1 MLTKKF
7 SQLNWAIASIAIL
20 GTLGASTPINSTPA
34 TNLVAQQQPNW
45 KIAIEPQFH
54 DAGPFSQGLARVGI
68 GQPRDPGYG
77 YKNIDKYGYIDKTGK
92 LVIPFQFPRAGDF
105 SEGLAAVVVDS
116 NGDGSTDGYGYIDKT
131 GKTVIQ
137 PQFDDAGNFSEGLA
151 PVKINT
157 KWGYINKQGK
167 VIISPQFDDAD
178 RFAEGLAVVG
188 KNTRNS
194 DNPYGS
200 KYGYIDKKGKLAIPL
215 KFSTAKSFS
224 EGLAAAESTSG
235 KTKGY
240 INKKGK
246 FVIRNER
253 LDTYSVG
260 GFSSG
265 LAVVELNG
273 GACSAANY
281 CGYSYISKAGKAV
294 IQSPED
300 REDRSDY
307 TGAQTFSEGLAAVA
321 TGGGGRDAGGWYPA
335 DNWGYINK
343 SGKFVIAPQF
353 SDAGSFSEGLA
364 PVEIGGKYGYIGLLR
379 N

>member
-1 MLTKKF
+1 MFAKKL
-7 SQLNWAIASIAIL
+7 SQLKWPIASLTIL
-20 GTLGASTPINSTPA
+20 GTLWASTPINSTPA
-34 TNLVAQQQPNW
+34 TNLVAQQQKNW

-54 DAGPFSQGLARVGI
+54 DAGSFSEGLARVGI

-77 YKNIDKYGYIDKTGK
+77 YKNIDKYGYINKTGK

-105 SEGLAAVVVDS
+105 SEGLAWVALDS

-137 PQFDDAGNFSEGLA
+137 PQFVEAGNFSGGLA

-167 VIISPQFDDAD
+167 VIISPQFDAAD
-178 RFAEGLAVVG
+178 RFAEGLAVIG
-188 KNTRNS
+188 KSTG
-194 DNPYGS
+194 NPDDSYEA
-200 KYGYIDKKGKLAIPL
+200 KYGYIDKKGKLVISL
-215 KFSTAKSFS
+215 KFSIAKSFS
-224 EGLAAAESTSG
+224 EGLAVAQSTSG
-235 KTKGY
+235 KSRGY

-246 FVIRNER
+246 FAIKHQR
-253 LDTYSVG
+253 LDTYYPG
-260 GFSSG
+260 EFSSG

-281 CGYSYISKAGKAV
+281 CDYSYINKAGKVV
-294 IQSPED
+294 IKSPED
-300 REDRSDY
+300 REGQSDY

-321 TGGGGRDAGGWYPA
+321 TSGGGRDAGGWYPA
-335 DNWGYINK
+335 TSWGYINK

-353 SDAGSFSEGLA
+353 ADAGSFSEGLA
-364 PVEIGGKYGYIGLLR
+364 PVEIDGKYGYIGLLR